1 MTDGR
6 TIVAQVKR
14 LQSMPLADL
23 RNEWERVFGEPP
35 SHRNRARLW
44 RRLALQLQ
52 LDQLSPQEQVAV
64 REHREKLD
72 QRPPSK
78 WFPGAKR
85 RSSPRPRPERDPRL
99 PPPGTT
105 ISRMFRGRTIVVT
118 ALEKGFEYGGRP
130 YRSLT
135 AIAREVTGV
144 NWNGYTFF
152 NLCEGARK

>member
-1 MTDGR
+1 MTTGP

-14 LQSMPLADL
+14 FQSMSLTEL
-23 RNEWERVFGEPP
+23 RAEWGRVFGEPP

-64 REHREKLD
+64 QEYCEKLD

-85 RSSPRPRPERDPRL
+85 RPRPRPGRAPRL
-99 PPPGTT
+99 PPPGST

-118 ALEKGFEYGGRP
+118 ALEKGFEFGGRP

-135 AIAREVTGV
+135 AIAREVSGV
-144 NWNGYTFF
+144 NWNGFSFF
-152 NLCEGARK
+152 KLNQGEK

>member
-1 MTDGR
+1 VTNGP

-14 LQSMPLADL
+14 LHAMSLADL
-23 RNEWERVFGEPP
+23 RVEWGRVFGKPA

-64 REHREKLD
+64 QEYREKLD

-85 RSSPRPRPERDPRL
+85 RPRPRPERDHRL

-105 ISRMFRGRTIVVT
+105 ISRMFRGRTISVT
-118 ALEKGFEYGGRP
+118 VLEKGFEYGGRP

-135 AIAREVTGV
+135 SIARETTGT
-144 NWNGYTFF
+144 NWNGFSFF
-152 NLCEGARK
+152 NLNQGGK